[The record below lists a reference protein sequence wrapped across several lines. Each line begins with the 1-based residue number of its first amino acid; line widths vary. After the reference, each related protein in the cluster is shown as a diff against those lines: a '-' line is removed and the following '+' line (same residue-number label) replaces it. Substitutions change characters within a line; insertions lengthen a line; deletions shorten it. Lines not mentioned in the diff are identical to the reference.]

1 MSIPAENPR
10 DPPDVL
16 EVFSPFGGART
27 ARSRGLRR
35 SLAVPLSR
43 YAGDICGIRSKRR
56 SSARMQDRDYRRK
69 WCCGA
74 VLRGRAGRFH
84 GRDRARSG
92 LTLRWNRAESCKLTK
107 KRTDVT
113 LTRRKAVAGA
123 VALATGYG
131 AYRSVPVVFRPRI
144 EFEPLDEPR
153 GFRRIAGG
161 KISTGFAPFAGISS
175 SSAPDP
181 LLERA
186 ARIVNDDICGAL
198 FGASKTDSDVVR
210 LASFSDYYCPY
221 CRVQTKRLSL
231 IESRSGGHVRVVWH
245 ELPLLGDGSRLV
257 AKAALAARRQ
267 GAYAAFQKRMMT
279 ASFQATP
286 AYLAA
291 VSNSLGLDYD
301 RLDADMSD
309 PDIDLE
315 LHVSAEL
322 ARRFGFIGTP
332 ALVIGS
338 TAVQG
343 EIGERVTTELI
354 AIERKEQRGICA

>member
-175 SSAPDP
+175 NSAPDP

-221 CRVQTKRLSL
+221 CRVQTKRPRKKKPR
-231 IESRSGGHVRVVWH
+231 RSGVSDLKRG
-245 ELPLLGDGSRLV
+245 
-257 AKAALAARRQ
+257 KAETLE
-267 GAYAAFQKRMMT
+267 
-279 ASFQATP
+279 
-286 AYLAA
+286 
-291 VSNSLGLDYD
+291 
-301 RLDADMSD
+301 RLDQESISSMPHD
-309 PDIDLE
+309 PD
-315 LHVSAEL
+315 SAI
-322 ARRFGFIGTP
+322 ACRVPCNT
-332 ALVIGS
+332 GS
-338 TAVQG
+338 TRKHRSRVCAWPARVQICDVKIN
-343 EIGERVTTELI
+343 EIGYGDR
-354 AIERKEQRGICA
+354 

>member
-175 SSAPDP
+175 NSAPDP

-198 FGASKTDSDVVR
+198 FGASKTDSRELLEGSMQQIAAEGRGVVVYLHQNFPGYQVEGGR
-210 LASFSDYYCPY
+210 
-221 CRVQTKRLSL
+221 
-231 IESRSGGHVRVVWH
+231 IEVAEPSAVRPQRDTGDDPLQYRSGIG
-245 ELPLLGDGSRLV
+245 
-257 AKAALAARRQ
+257 AQILAD
-267 GAYAAFQKRMMT
+267 
-279 ASFQATP
+279 
-286 AYLAA
+286 
-291 VSNSLGLDYD
+291 LGLSSI
-301 RLDADMSD
+301 RLLTNR
-309 PDIDLE
+309 PRKVVGLE
-315 LHVSAEL
+315 G
-322 ARRFGFIGTP
+322 FGIRI
-332 ALVIGS
+332 V
-338 TAVQG
+338 
-343 EIGERVTTELI
+343 
-354 AIERKEQRGICA
+354 EQAPVGVPVRD